1 MGFADNMR
9 TLSNINAT
17 LASLVTY
24 GQQRQSGVPAQTAA
38 MNLFGNMANGYIRN
52 DIAYGMQKM
61 GNPVGNTIN
70 LYAGYGNP
78 TSNYIGTTA
87 LFTANINPWMM
98 FNCYS
103 YMPPMPMM
111 GGFYSNMG
119 MGFGMMPVMY
129 SHGFL
134 C

>member
-52 DIAYGMQKM
+52 DIAYGMQKW
-61 GNPVGNTIN
+61 VI
-70 LYAGYGNP
+70 L
-78 TSNYIGTTA
+78 SEIQ
-87 LFTANINPWMM
+87 
-98 FNCYS
+98 
-103 YMPPMPMM
+103 
-111 GGFYSNMG
+111 
-119 MGFGMMPVMY
+119 
-129 SHGFL
+129 
-134 C
+134 